1 MTPPTSPRANCGQPN
16 RKRRQRHLLRRH
28 VLHVCRPPAD
38 RGVTVSLKARQF
50 LLGTAAFGCRQLG
63 NASRPSTTLSRP
75 PSLRISLRSSNS
87 SKRRNRKTARFRS
100 DTCEPK
106 NREAYHVYTKA
117 ALARLRSGSTRSAG
131 DRNRPY

>member
-1 MTPPTSPRANCGQPN
+1 MTPPTSPRANCGQL
-16 RKRRQRHLLRRH
+16 RHLLRRH
-28 VLHVCRPPAD
+28 VCRLPAD

-50 LLGTAAFGCRQLG
+50 LLGTAAFGWWQLG
-63 NASRPSTTLSRP
+63 NASRPSTTLLRP
-75 PSLRISLRSSNS
+75 PSPRISLRSSNS

-106 NREAYHVYTKA
+106 NREAYHVDTEA

-131 DRNRPY
+131 DRNRHY